1 MFLLSGRTECCLYYL
16 LMWQPLLELPTQ
28 GYGRKKRR
36 LGRWGKIERDFTHER
51 RKFQYVRYFREY
63 WVKKCFSISI
73 ASYSLV
79 FHKISIWIISWPLPL
94 SEIKQEEIGK

>member
-1 MFLLSGRTECCLYYL
+1 
-16 LMWQPLLELPTQ
+16 MWQPRLELPTH
-28 GYGRKKRR
+28 GYGRKKKKT
-36 LGRWGKIERDFTHER
+36 GGGWGKIERDFTHER

-63 WVKKCFSISI
+63 LVKKCFSISI